1 MAVYLE
7 VPRGIDE
14 RRRRSGDGAREN
26 ARKIAERRDLFEGR
40 PGGSEFPRE
49 MEDDGGA
56 AVERGNQVFEGGL
69 VGEDEQSSRFAGL
82 REGLDELGGE
92 FGSVV
97 DCG

>member
-1 MAVYLE
+1 
-7 VPRGIDE
+7 
-14 RRRRSGDGAREN
+14 
-26 ARKIAERRDLFEGR
+26 
-40 PGGSEFPRE
+40 
-49 MEDDGGA
+49 MEDDGST
-56 AVERGNQVFEGGL
+56 AVERGNQVFERGL